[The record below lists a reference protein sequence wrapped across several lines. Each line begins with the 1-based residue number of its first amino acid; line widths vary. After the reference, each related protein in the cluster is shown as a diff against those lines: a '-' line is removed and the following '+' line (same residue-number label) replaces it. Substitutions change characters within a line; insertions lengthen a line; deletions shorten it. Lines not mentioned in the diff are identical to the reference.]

1 MRLAVGLEVHAHLGT
16 ASKLFCP
23 CPADSFGREPNSC
36 VCPVCTGQPGV
47 LPVLNRR
54 AVELAARAALALGA
68 EPLRVSVF
76 ARKNYFYPDMP
87 KNYQISQY
95 EEPLAAGGAVRLPDG
110 KEIRIRRVHI
120 EEDAGKL
127 LHAIGSEELSC
138 SLVDFNRAGIPLIEI
153 VSEPDLGS
161 PEEAFAYLGELKAV
175 LQYCGVSRCDMEKGE
190 LRCDANVSVRT
201 EGSAALGAKVE
212 VNNLN
217 SFRAVK
223 DALAYEHRRQA
234 ELLERGGRVEPE
246 TRLFDADTGR
256 TEPMRTKEE
265 AHDYR
270 YFPEP
275 DLPPLVLDPAYV
287 DGIRKGLPEL
297 PAQRRARFIRE
308 YGVSPYDAGVLTA
321 DRDLAGYFESVVAA
335 AQGPQSPERDVFHLA
350 KAAANWIGSE
360 LLAKLREERMS
371 PADSRVPAAHLAE
384 LLSLMDDGTLSG
396 KLGKEVFARMWES
409 GASQA
414 EIVAASGLRQVTDES
429 EVGRWVDEAMAENP
443 AAVADLKDGKG
454 KAAGAL
460 VGAVMKKSAGKA
472 NPALVQRLIKERIR

>member
-1 MRLAVGLEVHAHLGT
+1 MRLAVGLEVHVHLGT

-23 CPADSFGREPNSC
+23 CPADSFGREPNTC

-54 AVELAARAALALGA
+54 AVELAVRAALAVGA
-68 EPLRVSVF
+68 EPRRVSVF

-95 EEPLAAGGAVRLPDG
+95 EEPLAGRGSVRLPDG
-110 KEIRIRRVHI
+110 REIGVRRVHI

-127 LHAIGSEELSC
+127 LHAIGSEELPC

-153 VSEPDLGS
+153 VSEPELAS

-190 LRCDANVSVRT
+190 LRCDANVSVRP
-201 EGSAALGAKVE
+201 EGAEGLGAKVE
-212 VNNLN
+212 VKNLN

-223 DALAYEHRRQA
+223 DALAYEHRRQTEVLA
-234 ELLERGGRVEPE
+234 RGGRVEPE
-246 TRLFDADTGR
+246 TRLFDADSGR

-275 DLPPLVLDPAYV
+275 DLPPLVLDPAWV
-287 DGIRKGLPEL
+287 EAIRKGLPEL
-297 PAQRRARFIRE
+297 PAPRRARFIRE
-308 YGVSPYDAGVLTA
+308 YGLSPYDAGVLTA

-335 AQGPQSPERDVFHLA
+335 AGRSSA

-360 LLAKLREERMS
+360 LLSKLREERL
-371 PADSRVPAAHLAE
+371 PVEGSRVPAARLAE
-384 LLSLMDDGTLSG
+384 LLDLLEDGTLSG

-409 GASQA
+409 GASPA

-443 AAVADLKDGKG
+443 AAVADLRGGKG